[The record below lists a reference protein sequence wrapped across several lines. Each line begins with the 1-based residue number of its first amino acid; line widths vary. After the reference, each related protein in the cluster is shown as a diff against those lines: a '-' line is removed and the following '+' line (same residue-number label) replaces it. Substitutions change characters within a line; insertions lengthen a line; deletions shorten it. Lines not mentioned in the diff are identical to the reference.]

1 MGGEIE
7 AKAQLEWVQKRIGE
21 ELEKASIDT
30 SFKEF
35 SSKRNTKRVG
45 LGGGGSMTR
54 TQDYLITIF
63 HPVGRKK
70 KKPNN
75 PGAVIYLSFISRF
88 SFMKQGLLHSILLSG
103 GHIQE

>member
-45 LGGGGSMTR
+45 LGGGEYDKNSGLPHYHFSSSR
-54 TQDYLITIF
+54 KE
-63 HPVGRKK
+63 KK
-70 KKPNN
+70 KTK
-75 PGAVIYLSFISRF
+75 
-88 SFMKQGLLHSILLSG
+88 
-103 GHIQE
+103 

>member
-1 MGGEIE
+1 MGSKKNRRGIR
-7 AKAQLEWVQKRIGE
+7 KGKYRHLFQRVFQQKEHKKSR
-21 ELEKASIDT
+21 
-30 SFKEF
+30 
-35 SSKRNTKRVG
+35 
-45 LGGGGSMTR
+45 LGGGGSTTR